1 MAASTQLLLA
11 SALSSA
17 LLHSLWMDAVIAG
30 VAALVLALMT
40 RASAASRH
48 SVAMAFLVAMV
59 LVPAGFAVRV
69 ATASDVGTALPVLAP
84 VQTVRAAAGL
94 VVQEST
100 PIASVL
106 VALWLAGV
114 LAVLVWRLGGWRY
127 VDRLDRVQWVALPDS
142 LQARVDQLRVAL
154 RITRDVSVRLAD
166 EVLVPF
172 TARLVKPVIWLPS
185 ELLRR
190 LPTAQ
195 LEALLAHEL
204 AHVARL
210 DWLWNGVQCVV
221 EALLF
226 FHPAAWWLGRRI
238 RLEREHACDDL
249 AVAACGDAIALAE
262 ALAHLEHHRH
272 PTLRFALAATGGSLM
287 QRITRLIAPTSAPA
301 RRGARVAGLLLLVG
315 GALAAWQ
322 VGAGPKGVHIQV
334 ESSGKNGN
342 VPDVRVITDN
352 NGKVMR
358 QYRGQLNKD
367 GSVVETYTE
376 DGVTKPIT
384 ARTRQWLADVSRIA
398 PPPAPPAPPPPPA
411 PMAAPAPPPP
421 PAPLLYDPAH
431 DATTAAPAAP
441 AAPASPVALPAPVAS
456 AAPAA
461 PNMSAA
467 PLPPAKPAHAAR
479 PTAAPAPHAA
489 PALDADIP
497 APPPPPAPP
506 AITDSA
512 EFKSLLQKVSA
523 DRGVQAALGTP
534 IRVSGRE
541 LHGEMNVDDQRGHAD
556 MRMTLRGPKG
566 ERMVHVVASRNGGAW
581 STQTVNVE
589 GPAH

>member
-1 MAASTQLLLA
+1 MAASTQLLVA

-30 VAALVLALMT
+30 VAALVLASMA
-40 RASAASRH
+40 RASAAARH

-59 LVPAGFAVRV
+59 LVPAGFALRV
-69 ATASDVGTALPVLAP
+69 ATAADVGTPLPVLAP

-100 PIASVL
+100 PLASML
-106 VALWLAGV
+106 VAIWLIGV
-114 LAVLVWRLGGWRY
+114 FAVLVWRLGGWRY
-127 VDRLDRVQWVALPDS
+127 VDRLDRVRWVALPEP
-142 LQARVDQLRVAL
+142 LQARVEQLCIAL
-154 RITRDVSVRLAD
+154 RITRDVSARLAD

-287 QRITRLIAPTSAPA
+287 QRITRLIAPLPPPA
-301 RRGARVAGLLLLVG
+301 RRGARIAGLLLLVG
-315 GALAAWQ
+315 GALTAWQ

-352 NGKVMR
+352 NGTVTR

-367 GSVVETYTE
+367 GRLVETYTE
-376 DGVTKPIT
+376 NGVAKPIT
-384 ARTRQWLADVSRIA
+384 PATRQWLADVSHIA
-398 PPPAPPAPPPPPA
+398 PPPLPPAPPAPPPPPPRLGVPA
-411 PMAAPAPPPP
+411 VPAPPAPP
-421 PAPLLYDPAH
+421 VYDPAH
-431 DATTAAPAAP
+431 HATAAAPAAP
-441 AAPASPVALPAPVAS
+441 AAPASPMTLPAPVAS

-461 PNMSAA
+461 PNVSDA
-467 PLPPAKPAHAAR
+467 PLPPPKPARAAR
-479 PTAAPAPHAA
+479 P
-489 PALDADIP
+489 ALP
-497 APPPPPAPP
+497 APPADVPPPPPAPPAPP

-523 DRGVQAALGTP
+523 DRGVQAALGVP
-534 IRVSGRE
+534 ITVSGRE
-541 LHGEMNVDDQRGHAD
+541 LHGEMNVDDGRGHAD

-566 ERMVHVVASRNGGAW
+566 ERLVHVVASRSGGAW
-581 STQTVNVE
+581 ATQTVNVE
-589 GPAH
+589 GPAR

>member
-1 MAASTQLLLA
+1 MAASTQLLFA

-30 VAALVLALMT
+30 MAALVLASMT
-40 RASAASRH
+40 RASAALRH

-59 LVPAGFAVRV
+59 AVPAAFALGVTTS
-69 ATASDVGTALPVLAP
+69 ADLGSALPVLAP
-84 VQTVRAAAGL
+84 VQTVRAAAG
-94 VVQEST
+94 VIVQEST
-100 PIASVL
+100 PLASML
-106 VALWLAGV
+106 VAIWLLGV

-127 VDRLDRVQWVALPDS
+127 VERLDRLQWAQLPEP
-142 LQARVDQLRVAL
+142 LRTRVEQLRVAL

-195 LEALLAHEL
+195 IEALVAHEL

-301 RRGARVAGLLLLVG
+301 RRGARIAGLVLLVAG
-315 GALAAWQ
+315 ALTAWQ
-322 VGAGPKGVHIQV
+322 VGAGPKGVNIHI

-342 VPDVRVITDN
+342 VPDVSVITDN
-352 NGKVMR
+352 NGTTTR
-358 QYRGQLNKD
+358 EYRGQRNLD
-367 GSVVETYTE
+367 GSLVESYTE
-376 DGVTKPIT
+376 NGVAKPIT
-384 ARTRQWLADVSRIA
+384 PATRQWLADVSRIA

-411 PMAAPAPPPP
+411 PLAVPAPPPP
-421 PAPLLYDPAH
+421 PPPPVYDPKAH
-431 DATTAAPAAP
+431 ATAAAPVAP
-441 AAPASPVALPAPVAS
+441 AAPASPVALPAPVAP
-456 AAPAA
+456 ATPNAVPARMRAPKGAPAA
-461 PNMSAA
+461 HAV
-467 PLPPAKPAHAAR
+467 PATA
-479 PTAAPAPHAA
+479 PTAA
-489 PALDADIP
+489 I
-497 APPPPPAPP
+497 PPPPAPPAPP

-512 EFKSLLQKVSA
+512 EFKALLQKVSA
-523 DRGVQAALGTP
+523 DRGVQSALGTP
-534 IRVSGRE
+534 VSVSGRE
-541 LHGEMNVDDQRGHAD
+541 LHGEMNVDDSRGHAD

-566 ERMVHVVASRNGGAW
+566 ESMVHVVARRERGTWA
-581 STQTVNVE
+581 TETVNLE
-589 GPAH
+589 GPPR

>member
-1 MAASTQLLLA
+1 MIDMAASTQLLFA

-30 VAALVLALMT
+30 MAALVLASMT
-40 RASAASRH
+40 RASAALRH

-59 LVPAGFAVRV
+59 AVPAAFALGVTTS
-69 ATASDVGTALPVLAP
+69 ADLGSALPVLAP
-84 VQTVRAAAGL
+84 VQTVRAAAG
-94 VVQEST
+94 VIVQEST
-100 PIASVL
+100 PLASML
-106 VALWLAGV
+106 VAIWLLGV

-127 VDRLDRVQWVALPDS
+127 VERLDRLQWAQLPEP
-142 LQARVDQLRVAL
+142 LRTRVEQLRVAL

-195 LEALLAHEL
+195 IEALVAHEL

-301 RRGARVAGLLLLVG
+301 RRGARIAGLVLLVAG
-315 GALAAWQ
+315 ALTAWQ
-322 VGAGPKGVHIQV
+322 VGAGPKGVNIHI

-342 VPDVRVITDN
+342 VPDVSVITDN
-352 NGKVMR
+352 NGTTTR
-358 QYRGQLNKD
+358 EYRGQRNLD
-367 GSVVETYTE
+367 GSLVESYTE
-376 DGVTKPIT
+376 NGVAKPIT
-384 ARTRQWLADVSRIA
+384 PATRQWLADVSRIA

-411 PMAAPAPPPP
+411 PLAVPAPPPP
-421 PAPLLYDPAH
+421 PPPPVYDPKAH
-431 DATTAAPAAP
+431 ATAAAPVAP
-441 AAPASPVALPAPVAS
+441 AAPASPVALPAPVAP
-456 AAPAA
+456 ATPNAVPARMRAPKGAPAA
-461 PNMSAA
+461 HAV
-467 PLPPAKPAHAAR
+467 PATA
-479 PTAAPAPHAA
+479 PTAA
-489 PALDADIP
+489 I
-497 APPPPPAPP
+497 PPPPAPPAPP

-512 EFKSLLQKVSA
+512 EFKALLQKVSA
-523 DRGVQAALGTP
+523 DRGVQSALGTP
-534 IRVSGRE
+534 VSVSGRE
-541 LHGEMNVDDQRGHAD
+541 LHGEMNVDDSRGHAD

-566 ERMVHVVASRNGGAW
+566 ESMVHVVARRERGTWA
-581 STQTVNVE
+581 TETVNLE
-589 GPAH
+589 GPPR